1 MAGSRDVHTE
11 DAGLDAGTQMIA
23 ERRRDI
29 PRRGSAAG
37 PVGACGGSITYL
49 RVVSFWCMNSDGLGA
64 DAIRATVDLIDR
76 RVQPAA
82 ILLYGSAATGRTHA
96 SSDVDLA
103 LLVGGALPDAFA
115 LAALRVDLAALL
127 GRDVDVV
134 LLDTASPILAMEV
147 LRHHRPLTN
156 RRPALLDQF
165 LAKTLSAYF
174 DLKRVRRPIE
184 AMLLQPLPRA

>member
-1 MAGSRDVHTE
+1 MIDDIGIESNA
-11 DAGLDAGTQMIA
+11 LDAA
-23 ERRRDI
+23 
-29 PRRGSAAG
+29 
-37 PVGACGGSITYL
+37 
-49 RVVSFWCMNSDGLGA
+49 
-64 DAIRATVDLIDR
+64 VDCIER
-76 RVQPAA
+76 RVQPAT

-103 LLVGGALPDAFA
+103 LLVGGPLPDAFA

-127 GRDVDVV
+127 RRDVDLV

-147 LRHHRPLTN
+147 LRHHRLLTN

-184 AMLLQPLPRA
+184 ETLLQPRPRA